1 MVPNEPTALPNP
13 CDLPGMGVT
22 PQCKAG
28 DAVSGAADKVG
39 AVIEFGK
46 DPFGYVAQKE
56 AEAAKALT
64 ENLIPALARVTQ
76 PDLSAEWFINAYKI
90 SFAGAVIVW
99 VLILLYDLT
108 TFRRRGESGAEVV
121 DSAVRWSPVFLVGSM
136 FGPAAGASI
145 VKLIGSLNESLINW
159 GIASTDEEL
168 VQSFNAIIGDD
179 PSKFLGGSFV
189 AAIVYFCL
197 VLALLL
203 VLVVLIIMLVTLYMS
218 GVVLPLSLMWATKV
232 GQREK
237 GRKVLMVWAGILCSQ
252 PLIFLLLGFAFSGI
266 AAQAMEVLSDL
277 PNTGGLPPLET
288 LVQLVVVIIMLMMAT
303 LGPTALAS
311 FAPVGPTDGAPAGP
325 GVNARNAGR
334 SKGARGGAGPS
345 SPTSSQT
352 SQIAA
357 KQASSQAAGAGASST
372 AATGSGGAATGGT
385 LIAAKAAQE
394 TGKGLAEHAQQ
405 MREQAQDT
413 AQRAGDQ
420 GGEGGQDGGGQQP
433 GSPSLQSSGS
443 GSRSG
448 GDEGSSEQ
456 SGGGLSAVGAGGS
469 SGSGQ
474 DASSG
479 GSDGSSGGR
488 GLKSIAGAAGQMAAK
503 AGALAQQAGDHA
515 ERQMDHHRE
524 EGRRR

>member
-1 MVPNEPTALPNP
+1 MAAVPMLPGP
-13 CDLPGMGVT
+13 CDTPLGRLTPGCQV
-22 PQCKAG
+22 K
-28 DAVSGAADKVG
+28 DKVEGAADKVG

-203 VLVVLIIMLVTLYMS
+203 VLVVLIIMLVTLYIS
-218 GVVLPLSLMWATKV
+218 GVVLPLSLMWATKI

-266 AAQAMEVLSDL
+266 AAQAMEVLSDTQ
-277 PNTGGLPPLET
+277 NNGSLPPLET

-357 KQASSQAAGAGASST
+357 KQASSRAAGAGASSRGAT
-372 AATGSGGAATGGT
+372 AAGGAATGGT
-385 LIAAKAAQE
+385 LIAAKAAHE

-413 AQRAGDQ
+413 AQQEYRRLQERGD
-420 GGEGGQDGGGQQP
+420 
-433 GSPSLQSSGS
+433 
-443 GSRSG
+443 
-448 GDEGSSEQ
+448 
-456 SGGGLSAVGAGGS
+456 
-469 SGSGQ
+469 
-474 DASSG
+474 
-479 GSDGSSGGR
+479 DGSASRRKRPHRTTR
-488 GLKSIAGAAGQMAAK
+488 GMDTRTEEDTHGADG
-503 AGALAQQAGDHA
+503 
-515 ERQMDHHRE
+515 
-524 EGRRR
+524 

>member
-1 MVPNEPTALPNP
+1 MAAAPMLPDP
-13 CDLPGMGVT
+13 CDTPLGRLTPGCQV
-22 PQCKAG
+22 K
-28 DAVSGAADKVG
+28 DKVEGAADKVG

-203 VLVVLIIMLVTLYMS
+203 VLVVLIIMLVTLYIS

-266 AAQAMEVLSDL
+266 AAQAMEVLSDT
-277 PNTGGLPPLET
+277 PNNGALPPLET

-303 LGPTALAS
+303 LGPTTLAN

-334 SKGARGGAGPS
+334 SKGGRGGAGPS

-372 AATGSGGAATGGT
+372 AAGGAATGGT
-385 LIAAKAAQE
+385 LIAAKAAHE

-405 MREQAQDT
+405 MREQSQD
-413 AQRAGDQ
+413 QQ
-420 GGEGGQDGGGQQP
+420 GGAQGGDGGRDGGGQQS
-433 GSPSLQSSGS
+433 GAPSLQSSGS
-443 GSRSG
+443 GARSG
-448 GDEGSSEQ
+448 GDEGTVQ
-456 SGGGLSAVGAGGS
+456 GGGLSAAGAGGP
-469 SGSGQ
+469 SGSGH
-474 DASSG
+474 DASGG

-488 GLKSIAGAAGQMAAK
+488 GLKSIAGAAGQMAAR

-515 ERQMDHHRE
+515 EQQMDHHRE